1 MSKVYLSKSNAS
13 NFEVYSLVKK
23 KLQEMGHQIVE
34 FSGGTYSPKPMLEC
48 EYLFIVPP
56 ERIIGAPGSKSPN
69 STRFS
74 FGDHSSCGTYELGR
88 GQSDQIKTWML
99 EKGLTDD
106 TDQFDEDDKEY
117 GESYDMMDAEKRKS
131 IIILKEISIDD
142 KGKTHLYCD
151 NINDLVVDKV
161 DWKLEWGHPD
171 PCEMDL
177 CVESFF
183 PEPDSTSVM
192 SWTSNSLPA
201 KTGKPLLATCS
212 VYNII

>member
-1 MSKVYLSKSNAS
+1 
-13 NFEVYSLVKK
+13 
-23 KLQEMGHQIVE
+23 MGHQIVE
-34 FSGGTYSPKPMLEC
+34 FSDGTYSNGPMLAC

-56 ERIIGAPGSKSPN
+56 ERVIGSPTSN
-69 STRFS
+69 GRRNFN
-74 FGDHSSCGTYELGR
+74 FDDHSSVGTYELGR
-88 GQSDQIKTWML
+88 GQSDQVKTWML

-106 TDQFDEDDKEY
+106 TDQSDDDDKQA
-117 GESYDMMDAEKRKS
+117 GESYDMTDTEKRKS
-131 IIILKEISIDD
+131 IIILKEISIDNE
-142 KGKTHLYCD
+142 GKTHLYCD

-183 PEPDSTSVM
+183 PEPDPTSVM
-192 SWTSNSLPA
+192 SWTSNSLPS

>member
-34 FSGGTYSPKPMLEC
+34 FSGGVYSNIPMLAC

-56 ERIIGAPGSKSPN
+56 ERIIGSPTSN
-69 STRFS
+69 GRRNFN
-74 FGDHSSCGTYELGR
+74 FDDHSYLGTYELGR

-106 TDQFDEDDKEY
+106 VDQSDDRDKQAC
-117 GESYDMMDAEKRKS
+117 ESYDMMDAEKRKS

-142 KGKTHLYCD
+142 EGKTHLYCD
-151 NINDLVVDKV
+151 NINDLVVDKLNWQ
-161 DWKLEWGHPD
+161 DEWGHAD

-183 PEPDSTSVM
+183 SDKVDPLRPEWKSISVPIK
-192 SWTSNSLPA
+192 S
-201 KTGKPLLATCS
+201 GKPLLATCS

>member
-34 FSGGTYSPKPMLEC
+34 FSGGTYSPEPMLAC
-48 EYLFIVPP
+48 DYLFIVPP
-56 ERIIGAPGSKSPN
+56 ERIIGSPLKRSDRKN
-69 STRFS
+69 FNFDDDSA
-74 FGDHSSCGTYELGR
+74 CATYELGR
-88 GQSDQIKTWML
+88 GQSYQIKKWML
-99 EKGLTDD
+99 EKGLVDEE
-106 TDQFDEDDKEY
+106 DQNEDEDEDEY
-117 GESYDMMDAEKRKS
+117 YTISDAEKRKS

-142 KGKTHLYCD
+142 EGKTHLYCD
-151 NINDLVVDKV
+151 NINDLVVYKV
-161 DWKLEWGHPD
+161 NWKDEWGHPD
-171 PCEMDL
+171 PVGEDL

-183 PEPDSTSVM
+183 PEPEPSSTK

>member
-34 FSGGTYSPKPMLEC
+34 FSGGVYSPKPMLEC

-56 ERIIGAPGSKSPN
+56 ERIIGAPEHGVRSFHFPN
-69 STRFS
+69 DSAY
-74 FGDHSSCGTYELGR
+74 GTYELGR
-88 GQSDQIKTWML
+88 GQSDQIKAWML

-106 TDQFDEDDKEY
+106 IDQSKDSGDK
-117 GESYDMMDAEKRKS
+117 GEETYEMTDAEKRKS

-142 KGKTHLYCD
+142 QGKTHLYCD
-151 NINDLVVDKV
+151 NINDLVVDKI

-183 PEPDSTSVM
+183 PDKPTLVKTE
-192 SWTSNSLPA
+192 WKSNSVPV
-201 KTGKPLLATCS
+201 KIGKPLLAACS

>member
-13 NFEVYSLVKK
+13 NFEAYSLVKK

-56 ERIIGAPGSKSPN
+56 ERIIGAPIKRN
-69 STRFS
+69 SSQTYNFNE
-74 FGDHSSCGTYELGR
+74 DSSWSTYELGR
-88 GQSDQIKTWML
+88 GQSDQIRTWML
-99 EKGLTDD
+99 EKNLTDD
-106 TDQFDEDDKEY
+106 RDQSYEDDNTS
-117 GESYDMMDAEKRKS
+117 ESYDMSDAEKRKS
-131 IIILKEISIDD
+131 IIILKEISIDE
-142 KGKTHLYCD
+142 KGKIHLYCD

-161 DWKLEWGHPD
+161 SWKDEWGHPD

-183 PEPDSTSVM
+183 PDKVDPLRPEWKSISVP
-192 SWTSNSLPA
+192 L
-201 KTGKPLLATCS
+201 KTGKPLLAACS

>member
-13 NFEVYSLVKK
+13 NLEVYSLVKK
-23 KLQEMGHQIVE
+23 KLQDLGHEIVE
-34 FSGGTYSPKPMLEC
+34 FSGGVYSPKPMLQC

-56 ERIIGAPGSKSPN
+56 ERIIGSPMSNSDKS
-69 STRFS
+69 FH
-74 FGDHSSCGTYELGR
+74 FGNDSGYATYELGR

-99 EKGLTDD
+99 EKGLTD
-106 TDQFDEDDKEY
+106 EDDQSDEE
-117 GESYDMMDAEKRKS
+117 GTESYDMSDAEKRKS

-142 KGKTHLYCD
+142 QGKTHLYCD
-151 NINDLVVDKV
+151 NINDLVVDKI

-183 PEPDSTSVM
+183 PDKPTLVKTE
-192 SWTSNSLPA
+192 WKSNSVPV
-201 KTGKPLLATCS
+201 KIGKPLLAACS